1 MHDMNKAVRA
11 IGAAV
16 LLAAS
21 GGVVAEQSGEQV
33 YKAVCVA
40 CHASGVD
47 KAPKFGDRKDWGGRI
62 REGQVVLTAEGLVG
76 QGKMPPR
83 GGKPELTTA
92 EFANAVAFMAR
103 AAGAT
108 WKDPDAKMVDRIA
121 AQEKKLLDRRKAKK
135 S

>member
-1 MHDMNKAVRA
+1 MRNMKKSVGI
-11 IGAAV
+11 IGMTV

-21 GGVVAEQSGEQV
+21 GGVAAQQSGEQV

-47 KAPKFGDRKDWGGRI
+47 KAPRFGDRKDWGGRI

-76 QGKMPPR
+76 EGKMPAR
-83 GGKPELTTA
+83 GGKPGLTTA

-108 WKDPDAKMVDRIA
+108 WKDPDAKMLESIA
-121 AQEKKLLDRRKAKK
+121 AREKQLRDRRKARK